1 MSTLSRQH
9 PLDAPLPAEVV
20 VGGMGRWLGYRRYP
34 VFGGPWLRGRAL
46 VFAGPIGLMALAA
59 GVGNGA
65 LSGNRAHGIE
75 VGVLLFLAF
84 MSMAFAGPLLA
95 GWVRRRGWPERRER
109 VAVLLAVL
117 LGMAL
122 AWTVDRRV
130 SDRLEETAPVKTVSV
145 TDGVPPAPR
154 PPGPGESRREVV
166 LAVEPGPGVVLV
178 NVMARLTIYFLLG
191 GGLALIAYFGEG
203 RRREQARQ
211 QQVLAAERGA
221 RQASELKLG
230 VLQAQV
236 EPHFLFNTLA
246 AVRSVIREDPPRAEA
261 TLDALVDYLRAAIPR
276 LRRSDDALE
285 ATLGR
290 QLELCRAYLAVM
302 QLRMGDRLAVEVQV
316 DAALASL
323 PFPPLMLI
331 SLVENAIKHGLE
343 PKRGAGRLT
352 ISARRDGAQLEVEVR
367 DDGVGLGELPGS
379 GVGLANIREQL
390 ALRYGQRGRLEV
402 RNAPGGGVLARLT
415 VPLDGA
421 P

>member
-1 MSTLSRQH
+1 MESSAPRH

-34 VFGGPWLRGRAL
+34 VFGGAWLRGRAL

-59 GVGNGA
+59 GVGNSA
-65 LSGNRAHGIE
+65 LSGKPAHGVE
-75 VGVLLFLAF
+75 VGVLLFLSF
-84 MSMAFAGPLLA
+84 MTMGFAGPLLA

-109 VAVLLAVL
+109 IGVVLAVL
-117 LGMAL
+117 LGMGL
-122 AWTVDRRV
+122 AWIVDREV
-130 SDRLEETAPVKTVSV
+130 STRLEETAPVKAVRT
-145 TDGVPPAPR
+145 TGDAPPLPR
-154 PPGPGESRREVV
+154 PPAPGESRREVV
-166 LAVEPGPGVVLV
+166 LAVQPGAGVVLV
-178 NVMARLTIYFLLG
+178 NALARLTIYFLLG
-191 GGLALIAYFGEG
+191 GGLALVGYFSEG

-211 QQVLAAERGA
+211 QQALAAERSA

-246 AVRSVIREDPPRAEA
+246 AVRSVIREDPARAEA

-276 LRRSDDALE
+276 LRRGGDVLE

-302 QLRMGDRLAVEVQV
+302 QLRMGERLAVEVQV
-316 DAALASL
+316 DAALAGL
-323 PFPPLMLI
+323 PFPPLTLI

-390 ALRYGQRGRLEV
+390 ALRYGGRGSLEV
-402 RNAPGGGVLARLT
+402 RNAPDGGVLARLS
-415 VPLDGA
+415 VPLEAA

>member
-1 MSTLSRQH
+1 MDTRHH

-34 VFGGPWLRGRAL
+34 VFGGPWLRGRVL

-65 LSGNRAHGIE
+65 LSGDPAHGIE
-75 VGVLLFLAF
+75 VGVLLFVAF
-84 MSMAFAGPLLA
+84 MSMAFAGPVLA

-109 VAVLLAVL
+109 PAVLLAVL

-122 AWTVDRRV
+122 AWTVDRLV
-130 SDRLEETAPVKTVSV
+130 SERLEATAPVKAVRTTGDAAPV
-145 TDGVPPAPR
+145 PR
-154 PPGPGESRREVV
+154 PPTPGETRREVV
-166 LAVEPGPGVVLV
+166 LAVQPGPGVVLV
-178 NVMARLTIYFLLG
+178 NALARLTIYFLLG
-191 GGLALIAYFGEG
+191 GGLALVGYFGEG

-211 QQVLAAERGA
+211 RHALAAERSA
-221 RQASELKLG
+221 RQVSEMKLG

-246 AVRSVIREDPPRAEA
+246 AVRSVVREDPARAEA

-276 LRRSDDALE
+276 LRRGDDALE

-302 QLRMGDRLAVEVQV
+302 RLRMGERLAVDVQV
-316 DAALASL
+316 DAALAAL

-352 ISARRDGAQLEVEVR
+352 IAARRAGGQLEVDVL
-367 DDGVGLGELPGS
+367 DDGVGLSELPGS

-390 ALRYGQRGRLEV
+390 ALRYGGRGSLEV

-415 VPLDGA
+415 VPLEGT